1 MRYLLYISLIMIA
14 LSGCEEDRMDNYRND
29 YSGDFSFRT
38 IIRDE
43 SGVIDTIDFA
53 GTIEPVYSN
62 LKNIIYIHFVPEFM
76 IDPVLSQNGQLSGNK
91 WWIGQSVPISVAGS
105 FRNDKQDIVF
115 SYLIGSDQNYIL
127 YQVSGHRL

>member
-43 SGVIDTIDFA
+43 SGVIDTVDFA

>member
-1 MRYLLYISLIMIA
+1 MRYLLYISLIMIV